1 MTETTNYKLK
11 KPGYEDYVDIDALN
25 GNADIIDTEL
35 KNLNDGK
42 AAARHKHTTDD
53 ISSGTFPVGRGGTG
67 KETLPSG
74 EALIGNGAGA
84 VSSRPITNLMGTAQ
98 SLNPNTNL
106 ITANTLRYVINRAE
120 SVAAA
125 NTSYTTLM
133 ARGSSLHNTEASPS
147 VNGAIA
153 WQYE

>member
-35 KNLNDGK
+35 KNQNDGK

-53 ISSGTFPVGRGGTG
+53 ISGGTFPVGRGGTG

-84 VSSRPITNLMGTAQ
+84 VS
-98 SLNPNTNL
+98 
-106 ITANTLRYVINRAE
+106 
-120 SVAAA
+120 
-125 NTSYTTLM
+125 
-133 ARGSSLHNTEASPS
+133 
-147 VNGAIA
+147 
-153 WQYE
+153 